1 MVYGGSM
8 RIGIVGLGVVGE
20 ANKVGFTSLGHHVT
34 VHDVKIPYSDLGKVV
49 NSDIVFICVP
59 TPSNEKG
66 ECDTS
71 IVESVIHELHERN
84 HTGIIA
90 IRSSTVPGFTES
102 MISRYKNDKI
112 CFVPEFLRERC
123 AVEDFINNHEVLSVG
138 TNNQNVYY
146 KVVGAHGHYPKQRVQ
161 LSPTEAE
168 VMKYYLNLYGATRVV
183 FANVFYEICKKLN
196 ANYSKVKD
204 AYIKTGRH
212 GDMYLDVSEDLRG
225 YGGPCL
231 PKDTRAIIG
240 LMDRLN
246 IDMDFFKTVDSDNK
260 KLKTTVFEGMREE
273 NAKTD

>member
-1 MVYGGSM
+1 MK
-8 RIGIVGLGVVGE
+8 IGIIGLGVVGE
-20 ANKVGFTSLGHHVT
+20 ANRIGFQSLGHQVST
-34 VHDVKIPYSDLGKVV
+34 HDIKYKHSTIQNVV
-49 NSDIVFICVP
+49 GTDIVFVCVP
-59 TPSNEKG
+59 TPSNNKG
-66 ECDTS
+66 ECDTT
-71 IVESVIHELHERN
+71 IVEGVINDLVDMK

-102 MISRYKNDKI
+102 MINKYPDHKI

-138 TNNQNVYY
+138 TNDQEVYY

-183 FANVFYEICKKLN
+183 FANAFYEICKKLN
-196 ANYSKVKD
+196 ADYSKVKD

-231 PKDTRAIIG
+231 PKDTRAIVR
-240 LMDRLN
+240 LMERLN
-246 IDMDFFKTVDSDNK
+246 IDMDFFRTVDSDNK

-273 NAKTD
+273 NAETD

>member
-1 MVYGGSM
+1 M

-138 TNNQNVYY
+138 TDNQNVYY
-146 KVVGAHGHYPKQRVQ
+146 KVVGAQGHYPKQRVQ

>member
-1 MVYGGSM
+1 M

-20 ANKVGFTSLGHHVT
+20 ANKVGFTSLGHQVAI
-34 VHDVKIPYSDLGKVV
+34 HDIKIPYSDLGKVV
-49 NSDIVFICVP
+49 NSDIVFVCVP

-66 ECDTS
+66 ECDTT

-84 HTGIIA
+84 HNGIIA

-102 MISRYKNDKI
+102 MISRYKNNKI
-112 CFVPEFLRERC
+112 CLVPEFLRERC

-138 TNNQNVYY
+138 TNSEEVYY

-183 FANVFYEICKKLN
+183 FANAFYEICKKLN
-196 ANYSKVKD
+196 ADYSKVKD

-212 GDMYLDVSEDLRG
+212 GDMYLDVNEDLRG

-246 IDMDFFKTVDSDNK
+246 IDMDFFKTIDSDNK

-273 NAKTD
+273 NVETNE